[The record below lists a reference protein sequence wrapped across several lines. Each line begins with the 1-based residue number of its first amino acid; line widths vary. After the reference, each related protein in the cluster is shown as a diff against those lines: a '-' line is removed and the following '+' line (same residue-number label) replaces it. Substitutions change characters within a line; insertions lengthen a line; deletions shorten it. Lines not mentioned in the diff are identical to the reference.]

1 MTMRGIRIALWG
13 VVGIVGVLV
22 VTIMIGSVLEAAN
35 HKAPM
40 SGTASIG
47 GPFSMLDQDGRPVTE
62 ADFAGKPRAMF
73 FGFTSCPDVCPTMLM
88 EMTGWLE
95 RLGPLAERI
104 QPIFVSVDPERDTPE
119 VIKEYL
125 SVFDPRITGLT
136 GTPEQVAEFAEN
148 YGVYYEK
155 VPTGDDDYT
164 MNHTAGVLL
173 FDASGG
179 FRGMADY
186 HENPKDA
193 EAKLRRLAEDAGGG
207 NA

>member
-1 MTMRGIRIALWG
+1 MTMRGIRIALWAL
-13 VVGIVGVLV
+13 VGIVGVLV
-22 VTIMIGSVLEAAN
+22 ATITLGGVLDGTDRTV
-35 HKAPM
+35 PV
-40 SGTASIG
+40 SGTTSIG
-47 GPFSMLDQDGRPVTE
+47 GPFSMLDQDDRPVTE

-95 RLGPLAERI
+95 RLGPLAERL

-136 GTPEQVAEFAEN
+136 GTPEQLAKFAAN

-179 FRGMADY
+179 FRGIADY
-186 HENPKDA
+186 HENPDDA
-193 EAKLRRLAEDAGGG
+193 EAKLRRLAEDASGG